1 MNNPEPSMDDEL
13 SEFVFLDASGGD
25 AFDELLLDREL
36 LTPELMRGAFEPT
49 LVRASA
55 GTGKTYQLTA
65 RLLKILL
72 TGAPP
77 ETILATTFTRKAA
90 GEILS
95 RVLVTLGQAADPEH
109 PDALAALRGQVG
121 LPGLPQH
128 VCGSLFHRLLRN
140 IHRLR
145 ICTLDSLFSQLA
157 RALPFELDLP
167 PGWRLTD
174 EVEEVWLRQLAVG
187 NMIDVLE
194 AAEIETL
201 ISMLGRGDVKRNIA
215 RELITVI
222 DTTYALS
229 RQSGVETWDTIDV
242 PTRPE

>member
-1 MNNPEPSMDDEL
+1 MSNPSEHPLFDDNPFFDEDASPSEAEMLHDDDRLPEDESLPDEL
-13 SEFVFLDASGGD
+13 DFIVDSPTTLQE
-25 AFDELLLDREL
+25 
-36 LTPELMRGAFEPT
+36 AFEPT

-65 RLLKILL
+65 RLLKILM

-90 GEILS
+90 GEILE
-95 RVLVTLGQAADPEH
+95 RVLITLGKAAIDPSEK
-109 PDALAALRGQVG
+109 AIAELRQQVG
-121 LPGLPQH
+121 IEGLPRH
-128 VCGSLFHRLLRN
+128 VCGQLFHRLLKN

-174 EVEEVWLRQLAVG
+174 EVEEIWLRQVAIG
-187 NMIDVLE
+187 NL
-194 AAEIETL
+194 IESL
-201 ISMLGRGDVKRNIA
+201 
-215 RELITVI
+215 
-222 DTTYALS
+222 
-229 RQSGVETWDTIDV
+229 Q
-242 PTRPE
+242 P